1 MSCNTDNNFPKFIHI
16 DHTGC
21 GTESNERM
29 SDRCLSKQ
37 DILFTSPNKC
47 LRQGTLNSSSVQSL
61 NLDASLVSL
70 LQNHGI
76 TTIAE
81 LSKKTIREIAEFGI
95 QKKQILKI
103 LTALMQQK

>member
-1 MSCNTDNNFPKFIHI
+1 MPCNTDNNFPKFIHI

-21 GTESNERM
+21 GTEANEGL

-37 DILFTSPNKC
+37 DFLFASPNKC
-47 LRQGTLNSSSVQSL
+47 LQHGKWNNSSLQSL
-61 NLDASLVSL
+61 NLDASLVDL

-81 LSKKTIREIAEFGI
+81 LSKKTIREIAELGI
-95 QKKQILKI
+95 QQKQILKI